1 MFMVPGKDRLVM
13 RFELSPNK
21 ALEFRP
27 VDRDAF
33 QVSRVTVRFHR
44 DPTGK
49 VVAFDYSNPLL
60 RNVRF
65 TRLSDRTSRR

>member
-1 MFMVPGKDRLVM
+1 M
-13 RFELSPNK
+13 RFDLSPDK

-33 QVSRVTVRFHR
+33 QAGRMTVRFHR

-49 VVAFDYSNPLL
+49 IVAFDYSNPLV
-60 RNVRF
+60 RNIRF

>member
-1 MFMVPGKDRLVM
+1 MVPGKGGLVM
-13 RFELSPNK
+13 RLELSPDK

-33 QVSRVTVRFHR
+33 QASRMTVRFHR
-44 DPTGK
+44 DPTGQ
-49 VVAFDYSNPLL
+49 VVAFDYNNPLV
-60 RNVRF
+60 RNIRF